1 MGGRA
6 LSAVQTR
13 MGNMELLV
21 TSACSLSY
29 LYSFLVFAG
38 ALPFEHV
45 RSCVTLCSHPVWLAT
60 DARFFRHTRA
70 SDVLCLYGQDH

>member
-1 MGGRA
+1 MSGTHLFGSHALFFAAFLSTLSEALCIFSMGGRA
-6 LSAVQTR
+6 LSAVKTR

-38 ALPFEHV
+38 
-45 RSCVTLCSHPVWLAT
+45 
-60 DARFFRHTRA
+60 
-70 SDVLCLYGQDH
+70 

>member
-1 MGGRA
+1 MRSTNYLSSSALLFAAVLSTLSESLCLFSMGGRA

-38 ALPFEHV
+38 APRFVHMI
-45 RSCVTLCSHPVWLAT
+45 SCEVV
-60 DARFFRHTRA
+60 
-70 SDVLCLYGQDH
+70 